1 MQMQMPENFNEVE
14 YYGRGPVENYA
25 DRNHSTLIGKYRQTV
40 AEQFYP
46 YIRPQENEHRTDIY
60 WCALT
65 TKQKAGLLFIADRTF
80 ELNASNYL
88 LGSLDSGET
97 IDNGAPRT
105 NETNHRHLTD
115 PQPVKQVDMFID
127 YRMMGVGG
135 DNSWGAMAH
144 EPYLIRP
151 GVENAIEY
159 GFSIVPFDKK
169 ADYKNLIYQY

>member
-1 MQMQMPENFNEVE
+1 MYE
-14 YYGRGPVENYA
+14 
-25 DRNHSTLIGKYRQTV
+25 
-40 AEQFYP
+40 P

-115 PQPVKQVDMFID
+115 PQPVKQARYDLSTI
-127 YRMMGVGG
+127 RMMVVGG
-135 DNSWGAMAH
+135 VTVGSYSTR
-144 EPYLIRP
+144 PYLIRP